1 VTAIQTEKM
10 PPGDRRAAPM
20 NELLRRIL
28 APEPPAFALIYRP
41 ESRPGALQLLLGDVT
56 EHKSLIDV
64 PLAASHEPGSRD
76 DVLIVVPY
84 RQIAERGFAVSD
96 DGTPLIA
103 MAVTE
108 HDTVPLASALACFP
122 EIPTA
127 LTGGHFDIDDTDY
140 AKVVRQ
146 IIADEIGA
154 GVGANF
160 VVKRSFVADISD
172 YTPHRALSFFRR
184 LLEREERTY
193 WTFIIHTGRTTLVG
207 ATPER
212 HISLDGGTAVMNPIS
227 GTYRYPPA
235 GPTLQG
241 IIEFLGDGKE
251 TDELYMV
258 LDEGLKMM
266 ARICDGGVTIS
277 GPFLKEMACL
287 AHTGYQIEGK
297 TDRDVREILRE
308 TMFAATV
315 TGSPLESA
323 ARVISRYEPEGRG
336 YYSGVA
342 ALIGH
347 DERGERTLDSA
358 ILIRTAAIDPAGRL
372 RIAAGATL
380 VRHSDPHA
388 EAAET
393 RAKMAGLLNALEY
406 GKRAPYAAH
415 PAVQAALKR
424 RNEGIADFWIG
435 PASTCG
441 SAAPHLAGVTAMIVD
456 AEDTFTAMLEKQ
468 LQSLG
473 LVVMVRRFDEQ
484 PDLDE
489 ADLLVMGPGPGD
501 PRAESDAK
509 ITFMRSAISDAL
521 TARRPMLAL
530 CLSHQIVSMQLGFDL
545 RRLEVPNQGV
555 QRKIDLF
562 GAGQRVGFYNTFAA
576 YSPVNRQLIE
586 PVGMVE
592 VSRDEETG
600 EVHALRGPRFT
611 SMQFHAESVLTVDG
625 PRIISDAIRTV
636 LSGPDTTMR

>member
-1 VTAIQTEKM
+1 VTGMQTEEM
-10 PPGDRRAAPM
+10 PPGDDGAVPVSD
-20 NELLRRIL
+20 LLQRIL

-41 ESRPGALQLLLGDVT
+41 ESMPGALQILLGDPA
-56 EHKSLIDV
+56 EHKSLTDI
-64 PLAASHEPGSRD
+64 PLADIPLAEVPGPGSRD
-76 DVLIVVPY
+76 DVLVVVPY
-84 RQIAERGFAVSD
+84 RQIAERGFAAPD

-108 HDTVPLASALACFP
+108 QEMTPLAGALDRFP
-122 EIPTA
+122 KIATPLA
-127 LTGGHFDIDDTDY
+127 GGHFDVDDAGY
-140 AKVVRQ
+140 AQVVRQ
-146 IIADEIGA
+146 VIADEIGA

-172 YTPHRALSFFRR
+172 YSPRSALSFFRR
-184 LLEREERTY
+184 LLEREERAY
-193 WTFIIHTGRTTLVG
+193 WTFIIHTARTTLVG

-212 HISLDGGTAVMNPIS
+212 HISLNGGTAVMNPIS

-241 IIEFLGDGKE
+241 IMEFLGDGKE

-266 ARICDGGVTIS
+266 SRICDSGVKIS
-277 GPFLKEMACL
+277 GPFLKEMAWL

-297 TDRDVREILRE
+297 TGRDVREILRE

-315 TGSPLESA
+315 TGSPIESA

-358 ILIRTAAIDPAGRL
+358 ILIRTADIDPGGRL

-380 VRHSDPHA
+380 VRHSDPRA

-393 RAKMAGLLNALEY
+393 RAKMAGLLNALEH
-406 GKRAPYAAH
+406 GNHAPYASH
-415 PAVQAALKR
+415 PAVRAALAR
-424 RNEGIADFWIG
+424 RNEGIADFWLG
-435 PASTCG
+435 PADTRGPVASR
-441 SAAPHLAGVTAMIVD
+441 LERVTALVVD
-456 AEDTFTAMLEKQ
+456 AEDMFTAMLEKQ
-468 LQSLG
+468 LRSLG
-473 LVVMVRRFDEQ
+473 LVVTVRRFDEQ
-484 PDLDE
+484 PDLSE

-501 PRAESDAK
+501 PRAGSDPK
-509 ITFMRSAISDAL
+509 IAFLRSAISGAL
-521 TARRPMLAL
+521 RARRPMLAF
-530 CLSHQIVSMQLGFDL
+530 CLSHQLLSMQLGFDL
-545 RRLEVPNQGV
+545 RCRGVPNQGV

-562 GAGQRVGFYNTFAA
+562 GAGERVGFYNTFAA
-576 YSPVNRQLIE
+576 YSPVNRRLIRSI
-586 PVGMVE
+586 GLVE

-600 EVHALRGPRFT
+600 EVHALRGPSFS

-625 PRIISDAIRTV
+625 PRIIGDAIRAV
-636 LSGPDTTMR
+636 LPQ

>member
-1 VTAIQTEKM
+1 VTAIQSEEIL
-10 PPGDRRAAPM
+10 PGDRRAAPVSD
-20 NELLRRIL
+20 LLRRIL
-28 APEPPAFALIYRP
+28 APEPPPFALIYRP
-41 ESRPGALQLLLGDVT
+41 ESRPGTLQLLLGDVT
-56 EHKSLIDV
+56 EHESLADV

-84 RQIAERGFAVSD
+84 RQIAERGFAASD

-108 HDTVPLASALACFP
+108 HDTMPLSGALACFP
-122 EIPTA
+122 EVPTA
-127 LTGGHFDIDDTDY
+127 LTGGHFDVDDTDY
-140 AKVVRQ
+140 ARVVRQ

-154 GVGANF
+154 GAGANF

-212 HISLDGGTAVMNPIS
+212 HVSLNGGTAVMNPIS
-227 GTYRYPPA
+227 GTYRYPAA

-266 ARICDGGVTIS
+266 ARICDGEVTIS
-277 GPFLKEMACL
+277 GPFLKEMAWL
-287 AHTGYQIEGK
+287 AHTGYQIQGK
-297 TDRDVREILRE
+297 TGRDVREILRE

-358 ILIRTAAIDPAGRL
+358 ILIRTADIDPAGRL

-393 RAKMAGLLNALEY
+393 RAKMAGLLNALEC
-406 GKRAPYAAH
+406 GKRAPYAEH
-415 PAVQAALKR
+415 PAVRAALKR

-435 PASTCG
+435 PAG
-441 SAAPHLAGVTAMIVD
+441 ARGPAASQLEGVTAMIVD
-456 AEDTFTAMLEKQ
+456 AEDTFTAMLQKQ

-473 LVVMVRRFDEQ
+473 LAVTVRRFDEQ

-501 PRAESDAK
+501 PRAGSDDKMA
-509 ITFMRSAISDAL
+509 FMRSVIGDAL

-530 CLSHQIVSMQLGFDL
+530 CLSHQLLSMRLGFDL
-545 RRLEVPNQGV
+545 RRRKVPNQGI
-555 QRKIDLF
+555 QRRIDLF
-562 GAGQRVGFYNTFAA
+562 GASEHVGFYNTFAA
-576 YSPVNRQLIE
+576 YSPVDRQMVE

-592 VSRDEETG
+592 VSRDKETG

-625 PRIISDAIRTV
+625 PRIISDAIRAV
-636 LSGPDTTMR
+636 LPGPGTATR